1 MCRPLLSRNG
11 TKLFL
16 EKKLLEREG
25 KMKKNVGGGRRR
37 GREGERCV
45 CVRRLL
51 SEAGA
56 WVHQRPCYNED
67 WVINNVHVVSGLNNA
82 CFQRC

>member
-45 CVRRLL
+45 CVCRLL

>member
-25 KMKKNVGGGRRR
+25 KMKKMWVEE
-37 GREGERCV
+37 EGEEEREREMCV
-45 CVRRLL
+45 CV
-51 SEAGA
+51 
-56 WVHQRPCYNED
+56 
-67 WVINNVHVVSGLNNA
+67 
-82 CFQRC
+82 